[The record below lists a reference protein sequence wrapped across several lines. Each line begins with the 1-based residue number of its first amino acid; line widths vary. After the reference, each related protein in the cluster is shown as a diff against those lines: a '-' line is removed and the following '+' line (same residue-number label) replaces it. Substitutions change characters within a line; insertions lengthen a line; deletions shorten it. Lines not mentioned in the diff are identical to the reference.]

1 MIRTIAGANSFLVQ
15 HELDSL
21 VTGFVA
27 EHGDLALERIDGQEA
42 ELPKI
47 LEAITSLPFLA
58 RRKMVILRAPSANK
72 LFTEKV
78 THLLEGVPDTTDVI
92 IVEPKVDKRS
102 SYYKY
107 LKSKTTYQECSE
119 LDQYAL
125 AHWLAG
131 QATSRGGTLS
141 AKDANYL
148 VERIGTNQLTLGS
161 ELEKLLLSSPTV
173 SRQTIDALTEAA
185 PQSTIF
191 QLLEAVFAKNLNRAF
206 ELYAEQRA
214 LKVEPAQIIAMIAW
228 QLHVLAIIKA
238 AGGRSAEVIAK
249 EARLS
254 PYVVSKSQGI
264 ARKLTLAKLRLLIA
278 DLLLIDLRMKR
289 EAIDVDEALSHYL
302 LKLAA

>member
-15 HELDSL
+15 DELDSL
-21 VTGFVA
+21 VTAFVA
-27 EHGDLALERIDGQEA
+27 EHGDLALERLDGQEA
-42 ELPKI
+42 ELSK
-47 LEAITSLPFLA
+47 LREAITSLPFLA
-58 RRKMVILRAPSANK
+58 SRKMVILRAPSANK
-72 LFTEKV
+72 LFAENV
-78 THLLEGVPDTTDVI
+78 AHILEGVPDTTDVI

-107 LKSKTTYQECSE
+107 VKSKTAYQECAE

-125 AHWLAG
+125 AHWLGG
-131 QATSRGGTLS
+131 QASDRGGSLS
-141 AKDANYL
+141 TKDANYL
-148 VERIGTNQLTLGS
+148 VERVGTNQLALAN
-161 ELEKLLLSSPTV
+161 ELDKLLLRSPAI
-173 SRQTIDALTEAA
+173 SRQTIDELTEAA

-191 QLLEAVFAKNLNRAF
+191 QLLEAVFAKNLPRAF
-206 ELYAEQRA
+206 DLYAEQRA

-238 AGGRSAEVIAK
+238 ASGRSAETIAK
-249 EARLS
+249 EAKLS

-264 ARKLTLAKLRLLIA
+264 ARKLTLSKLRALIA
-278 DLLLIDLRMKR
+278 DLLLIDMRMKR

>member
-1 MIRTIAGANSFLVQ
+1 MIKTITGTNGFLIQ

-21 VTGFVA
+21 VAGFVA

-42 ELPKI
+42 DLSK
-47 LEAITSLPFLA
+47 LSEAITGLPFLA
-58 RRKMVILRAPSANK
+58 NRKMVILRVPGANK
-72 LFTEKV
+72 VFAEKV
-78 THLLEGVPDTTDVI
+78 AHILEGVPDTNDVI
-92 IVEPKVDKRS
+92 IVEPKLDKRS
-102 SYYKY
+102 IYYKF
-107 LKSKTTYQECSE
+107 LKSKTNYQECNE

-131 QATSRGGTLS
+131 QASDRGGTLS

-148 VERIGTNQLTLGS
+148 VERVGANQLALS
-161 ELEKLLLSSPTV
+161 NELEKLLLRSPAVT
-173 SRQTIDALTEAA
+173 RQTIDELTEAA

-191 QLLEAVFAKNLNRAF
+191 QLLEAVFTKNLNRAF
-206 ELYAEQRA
+206 DLYAEQRA

-238 AGGRSAEVIAK
+238 AGGRSTETIAK
-249 EARLS
+249 EAKLS

-264 ARKLTLAKLRLLIA
+264 ARKLTLPKLRALIA
-278 DLLLIDLRMKR
+278 DLLLIDMRMKR